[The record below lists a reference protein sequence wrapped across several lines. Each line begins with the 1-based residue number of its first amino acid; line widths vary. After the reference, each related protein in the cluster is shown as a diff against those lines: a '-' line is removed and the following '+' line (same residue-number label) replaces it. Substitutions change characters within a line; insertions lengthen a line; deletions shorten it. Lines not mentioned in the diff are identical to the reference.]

1 MDTRRFLPQPVSI
14 CLFIILV
21 GLGSP
26 LLSACGQA
34 KTPSPTLTQLPVSSP
49 LPDLPTGTAP
59 ASLPPQPSATPAC
72 TDGLQFISDVTIPD
86 NTVVAPG
93 SSLDKQWL
101 VQNNGTCNWDAGYRL
116 RLVSGDPLGASAEQA
131 LFPARAGTQ
140 ATLRILFTAPQQD
153 GEFVS
158 EWQGFDASGIPFGES
173 FVIKIVVQQ
182 QQ

>member
-1 MDTRRFLPQPVSI
+1 MDTRRYLHQPVSI
-14 CLFIILV
+14 CLFIFLV
-21 GLGSP
+21 GLGSL

-34 KTPSPTLTQLPVSSP
+34 KTSSPSPTQLSVASP
-49 LPDLPTGTAP
+49 IPELPTSTPLAT
-59 ASLPPQPSATPAC
+59 LPLQPSPTPAC
-72 TDGLQFISDVTIPD
+72 ADDLQFVSDVTIPD

-101 VQNNGTCNWDAGYRL
+101 VQNNGTCNWDARYRL
-116 RLVSGDPLGASAEQA
+116 RLVSGDPLGAATEMA

-140 ATLRILFTAPQQD
+140 ATLRILFTAPQPD
-153 GEFVS
+153 GEYVS
-158 EWQGFDASGIPFGES
+158 EWQAFDANGIHFGES

>member
-1 MDTRRFLPQPVSI
+1 MDTRRFLTQPVSI

-21 GLGSP
+21 GLGS
-26 LLSACGQA
+26 LLLPACGLA
-34 KTPSPTLTQLPVSSP
+34 KTPSPTLTKLPVSSP
-49 LPDLPTGTAP
+49 LPELPTSTPP
-59 ASLPPQPSATPAC
+59 ATLPPQPSPTPDC

-101 VQNNGTCNWDAGYRL
+101 VQNNGTCNWDARYRL
-116 RLVSGDPLGASAEQA
+116 RLVSGDPLGVSPEQA

-153 GEFVS
+153 GEYVS